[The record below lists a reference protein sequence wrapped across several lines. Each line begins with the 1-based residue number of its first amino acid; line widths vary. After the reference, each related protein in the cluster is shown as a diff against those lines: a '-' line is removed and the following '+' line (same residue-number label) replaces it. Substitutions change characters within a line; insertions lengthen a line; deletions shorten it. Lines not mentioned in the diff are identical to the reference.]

1 MSDMQTIEIDVEVHK
16 KIELSRT
23 SFEEKPNDLL
33 RKLLDLPPKKVDLSN
48 GQSAD
53 SDGGR
58 PWMGKGVTLPHS
70 TLLRMEY
77 NGSVYNGHIDNG
89 RWNVEG
95 ILARSPSDAANSVA
109 VTKDGRHT
117 NLNGW
122 NYWYA
127 KRPQDRSW
135 RPLGSFRKKS

>member
-1 MSDMQTIEIDVEVHK
+1 MSDMQIIEIDVEVHK
-16 KIELSRT
+16 KIEILRT
-23 SFEEKPNDLL
+23 NFEETPNDLL
-33 RKLLDLPPKKVDLSN
+33 RKSLDLPPKKGRFASV
-48 GQSAD
+48 QSAPND
-53 SDGGR
+53 EGR
-58 PWMGKGVTLPHS
+58 PWMGKGVTLPHG

-135 RPLGSFRKKS
+135 RPLASLRKRT